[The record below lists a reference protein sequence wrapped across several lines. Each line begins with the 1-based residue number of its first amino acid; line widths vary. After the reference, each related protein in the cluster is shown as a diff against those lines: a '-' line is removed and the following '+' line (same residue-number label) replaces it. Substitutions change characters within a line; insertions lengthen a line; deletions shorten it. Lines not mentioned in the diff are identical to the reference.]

1 MRSRSNLA
9 SQEGGPISRFLIVS
23 LRRWRKDNNT
33 FKMQSF
39 LSPSHFKGNG
49 SSAPVLAM
57 DPAHEATPQREV
69 RYEYSHDLG
78 NVLEAAQATLMI
90 STYQAGKLAVIG
102 SRQKQVQLSMH
113 NFDRPMGVAVTP
125 AADRMAVAARD
136 KIWLLRNA
144 TDVAAAMEPKG
155 QHDACFVTRTAQVTG
170 EIQSHELAWGSDD
183 LWVVNTLFSCLC
195 GLDNRFSFVPR
206 WRPPF
211 ISALAPEDRCHLNGL
226 AILDGRP
233 KYVTA
238 MAETD
243 VANGWRENKTETG
256 CVIDVDSGQTL
267 ARGFA
272 MPHSPRM
279 HMGNLLVLD
288 SGRGALV
295 RVDVATGQYDT
306 IARFPGYVRGLA
318 LHNRL
323 AFVGLSKIRETS
335 TFGGVPI
342 AENRERLKC
351 GVGIVDLTRGNL
363 VGQFEFVSGVD
374 EIFDVSLIPGIRA
387 PVMRGPFSLEDG
399 QDTIWLVPRPEDVTP
414 G

>member
-1 MRSRSNLA
+1 
-9 SQEGGPISRFLIVS
+9 
-23 LRRWRKDNNT
+23 
-33 FKMQSF
+33 MQSF
-39 LSPSHFKGNG
+39 LLVNDFKGNG
-49 SSAPVLAM
+49 SSAPVRAM
-57 DPAHEATPQREV
+57 DSSHEGKPRREV
-69 RYEYSHDLG
+69 RYEHSQDLAA
-78 NVLEAAQATLMI
+78 VLETAQATLMI
-90 STYQAGKLAVIG
+90 STYQAGKLALIG
-102 SRQKQVQLSMH
+102 SRREQLQLSFH

-125 AADRMAVAARD
+125 GADRLAVAARD
-136 KIWLLRNA
+136 KVWLLRNA

-155 QHDACFVTRTAQVTG
+155 IHDACFVTRTAQVTG

-226 AILDGRP
+226 AMLDGQP

-238 MAETD
+238 MAESD

-256 CVIDVDSGQTL
+256 CVIDVDSGETV

-272 MPHSPRM
+272 MPHSPRL
-279 HMGNLLVLD
+279 HLGNLFVLD

-295 RVDVATGQYDT
+295 RVDTATGKYDT
-306 IARFPGYVRGLA
+306 VARFPGYVRGLA
-318 LHNRL
+318 LHGRL

-342 AENRERLKC
+342 AENPERLKC
-351 GVGIVDLTRGNL
+351 GVGIVDLTRGDL
-363 VGQFEFVSGVD
+363 AGQFEFISGVD
-374 EIFDVSLIPGIRA
+374 EIFDVSLIPGIQS

-399 QDTIWLVPRPEDVTP
+399 QDTIWLVPRPADAAQV
-414 G
+414 